1 MSYDPADCIMCG
13 VPLNMH
19 AKEKLEECTA
29 QAVERGYLVDTR
41 PAAVNGP
48 KTGRDIFKAWDEPL
62 FPTNSDVEPRL
73 TTNSDERKG
82 IPLATGVIDYFPD
95 ALIEVARL
103 SKVGNDKHN
112 PGQPLHWARGK
123 SDDHPDC
130 LMRHFVERGTVDTD
144 GIRHSAKVAWR
155 ALAILQLELEE
166 ARTHTRA

>member
-1 MSYDPADCIMCG
+1 MTTKPIPA
-13 VPLNMH
+13 
-19 AKEKLEECTA
+19 T
-29 QAVERGYLVDTR
+29 
-41 PAAVNGP
+41 VNGP
-48 KTGRDIFKAWDEPL
+48 KTGHDVFKAWDEPR
-62 FPTNSDVEPRL
+62 F

-95 ALIEVARL
+95 ALVEVARL

-144 GIRHSAKVAWR
+144 GIRHSAKVEIGR
-155 ALAILQLELEE
+155 A
-166 ARTHTRA
+166 HV